1 MADAHLVAEKLVERC
16 GYDPQRILLIA
27 DDQPKA
33 HLRPLKINLQGQ
45 VQKWLMHAEPGDTV
59 LVFFAGH
66 GYIDDDR
73 QHFLA
78 PQDCRR
84 DHLGLTG
91 LRTTELRE
99 MLRQCKATQK
109 VLVLDCCHA
118 GGKRELPVGPSS
130 QELGASFRAAKGLIT
145 LASCSERETS
155 SEWEAKGHGL
165 FTYFLAEGLAGS
177 ADGNKDGLVD
187 SDELYA
193 YTLDQVTQVGQR
205 DLNAAQT
212 PVRIIGEDV
221 VGRFLLARIAPSG
234 RIRVNDPKGAAG
246 KEPVRPDLAAG
257 GTGGEPLKTITN
269 SIGMKL
275 VLIPAGEF
283 LMGSPDSD
291 PSTKDDEQP
300 RHLVRISKPF
310 YLGIYEVTQGQ
321 YRAISGQNPSA
332 AKGKGSDDLP
342 VERVSWVDAIEFC
355 NKLSER
361 EKRTPYYRIDGPK
374 VTIVSGTGYRLP
386 TEAEWEY
393 ACRAGSA
400 TIYPFGDDAS
410 MLKDH
415 TWYQKTP
422 RKSLIASA
430 RNRRTRGEF
439 TICWETCGNG
449 ATIGSTNRLTQR
461 HPD

>member
-1 MADAHLVAEKLVERC
+1 MHLVVEKLVERC
-16 GYDPQRILLIA
+16 GYDPERILLIA
-27 DDQPKA
+27 DDQKA

-66 GYIDDDR
+66 GYLDDDR

-78 PQDCRR
+78 PQDCQRVN
-84 DHLGLTG
+84 LGLTG

-118 GGKRELPVGPSS
+118 GGKRDLPAGPSS

-193 YTLDQVTQVGQR
+193 YMLDQVTLVGQR

-221 VGRFLLARIAPSG
+221 VGRFLLARITPSE
-234 RIRVNDPKGAAG
+234 RIRVSAG
-246 KEPVRPDLAAG
+246 RTNKE
-257 GTGGEPLKTITN
+257 
-269 SIGMKL
+269 
-275 VLIPAGEF
+275 
-283 LMGSPDSD
+283 GSPC
-291 PSTKDDEQP
+291 
-300 RHLVRISKPF
+300 PF
-310 YLGIYEVTQGQ
+310 
-321 YRAISGQNPSA
+321 
-332 AKGKGSDDLP
+332 
-342 VERVSWVDAIEFC
+342 
-355 NKLSER
+355 
-361 EKRTPYYRIDGPK
+361 
-374 VTIVSGTGYRLP
+374 
-386 TEAEWEY
+386 
-393 ACRAGSA
+393 
-400 TIYPFGDDAS
+400 
-410 MLKDH
+410 
-415 TWYQKTP
+415 
-422 RKSLIASA
+422 
-430 RNRRTRGEF
+430 
-439 TICWETCGNG
+439 
-449 ATIGSTNRLTQR
+449 QR
-461 HPD
+461 